1 MKYKLIIFLLL
12 LMIMSCQ
19 LLFSQ
24 NREEIPLYEG
34 AIPNEVPGSDEITSE
49 VRPDGVLII
58 SKVRKPTM
66 TVYLPPKEK
75 STGAA
80 VIIYPGGGYSILA
93 AGHEGKDV
101 AEKFNEK
108 GIAAFVVKY
117 RLPDVKITSKPE
129 ITPLQDAQQAIY
141 LVRKKAR
148 EYNIDPQKIGVMGF
162 SAGGH
167 LASTAGTHYDKV
179 QIKNPE
185 NISLRPDF
193 MILIYPVISSDL
205 QMAHRGSFKNL
216 LGENASKEKLKEYS
230 NELQVDDKTPP
241 AFLVHA
247 SDDEAV
253 KSENSIVFYQA
264 LLRHKIPAELHIYQ
278 AGGHGFGLI
287 NKTTEDRWFDIC
299 INWMRGSGWL

>member
-1 MKYKLIIFLLL
+1 
-12 LMIMSCQ
+12 MILNFQ
-19 LLFSQ
+19 LASSQ

-34 AIPNEVPGSDEITSE
+34 AIPNEVPGPDEMTSE
-49 VRPDGVLII
+49 LRPDGMLII

-66 TVYLPPKEK
+66 TIYLPSKER

-101 AEKFNEK
+101 AEKFNEQ

-117 RLPDVKITSKPE
+117 RLPDEKVTSKPE

-141 LVRKKAR
+141 LVRKRAK
-148 EYNIDPQKIGVMGF
+148 EYNINPHRIGVMGF

-167 LASTAGTHYDKV
+167 LASTAGTHYKRG
-179 QIKNPE
+179 QIQNPE
-185 NISLRPDF
+185 NLSLRPDF

-216 LGENASKEKLKEYS
+216 LGENASAEKLKLYS
-230 NELQVDDKTPP
+230 NDLRVNAETPP

-253 KSENSIVFYQA
+253 KPDNSIVFYQA
-264 LLRHKIPAELHIYQ
+264 LIRHNIPAELHIYQ

-287 NKTTEDRWFDIC
+287 NTTTEDRWFDIC
-299 INWMRGSGWL
+299 INWMRSSGWIE